1 LHLNRS
7 LSKLAKRVS
16 RTDGFTYRGK
26 GERGK
31 GKGEREEI
39 IGRGLRGIPIIDT
52 PLREGLQTRIGG
64 KKRKKLL
71 ACCE

>member
-1 LHLNRS
+1 MVHEE
-7 LSKLAKRVS
+7 
-16 RTDGFTYRGK
+16 
-26 GERGK
+26 GERVK

-39 IGRGLRGIPIIDT
+39 IGRGLKPLPIIDT

-64 KKRKKLL
+64 HIRKKLL

>member
-1 LHLNRS
+1 MAIIKGDR
-7 LSKLAKRVS
+7 RY
-16 RTDGFTYRGK
+16 FTYR
-26 GERGK
+26 